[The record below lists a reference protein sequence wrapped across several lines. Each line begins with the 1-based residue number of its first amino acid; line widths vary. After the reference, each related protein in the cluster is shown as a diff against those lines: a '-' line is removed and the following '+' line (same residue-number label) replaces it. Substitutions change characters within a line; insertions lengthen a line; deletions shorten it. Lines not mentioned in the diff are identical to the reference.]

1 VTLLLGAVAFV
12 AKAFAHGKPTGGL
25 KRLTPRDRV
34 KAIAIGAVGGFI
46 VGLTSVGSGTF
57 FALMMALSF
66 PLAAR
71 YIVGTDIFHA
81 AALLWVAGFG
91 HLVAGNVNLGAIGW
105 LLVGSIP
112 GVLVGSQVSVR
123 LPDRALRLTLAAAL
137 ALSGVE
143 LLDVPYADQ
152 IVVAVLIGAPIAVGV
167 WLAFSRRRASRSFEP
182 PPTRPQRAPSP
193 AKD

>member
-1 VTLLLGAVAFV
+1 
-12 AKAFAHGKPTGGL
+12 
-25 KRLTPRDRV
+25 
-34 KAIAIGAVGGFI
+34 
-46 VGLTSVGSGTF
+46 
-57 FALMMALSF
+57 MMALSF